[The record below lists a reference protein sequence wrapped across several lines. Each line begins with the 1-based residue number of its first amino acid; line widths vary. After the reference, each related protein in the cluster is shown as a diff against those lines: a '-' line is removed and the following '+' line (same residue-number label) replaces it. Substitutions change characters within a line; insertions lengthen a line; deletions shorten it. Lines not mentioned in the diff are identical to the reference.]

1 MSLQVPTTQE
11 SFGSY
16 LSNLESQLGQNSP
29 LNDKAFLRVLAA
41 IEAGGDQGLYKLAI
55 ERAKQNLAITATGDD
70 LDTIGAEYGV
80 IRDPGAAA
88 VLTVNLPGTDS
99 TVIPTGTSFI
109 GDANGERYFSDAEAT
124 ISGGS
129 ATFLPGTDSTVIPT
143 GTSFIGDANGERYFS
158 DAEATISGGSATFN
172 VTAENTGSLGNLQV
186 NDTMSISSQ
195 IPGSGSTATVTVI
208 DTIGA
213 DEETDEEFRPRVLTA
228 VRASTGG
235 GNAFDHKIWA
245 EEVSGVATAFP
256 YAGRPTGT
264 DYPGDRSVYVE
275 ADTSIDPDGIA
286 PQALLDDV
294 RESIGT
300 DPDTGLSRPPLGLVD
315 GTLFVES
322 ITRTTFY
329 VEVRNLQ
336 IDPSVES
343 KTKSEI
349 SDAVDLYFRT
359 ITPFVDGIDLPQERN
374 DNITDLTVS
383 TVVQD
388 VLSAN
393 GGTADGI
400 GFGLS
405 PGTFL
410 PSYLLGEGER
420 AKSGGV
426 TYA

>member
-11 SFGSY
+11 SFDSY

-55 ERAKQNLAITATGDD
+55 ERAKQNLAISATGDD
-70 LDTIGAEYGV
+70 LDRLGAEYGV

-88 VLTVNLPGTDS
+88 VLTVN
-99 TVIPTGTSFI
+99 
-109 GDANGERYFSDAEAT
+109 
-124 ISGGS
+124 
-129 ATFLPGTDSTVIPT
+129 LPGTDSTVIPT

-322 ITRTTFY
+322 ITRTAFY

-336 IDPSVES
+336 IDSSVES